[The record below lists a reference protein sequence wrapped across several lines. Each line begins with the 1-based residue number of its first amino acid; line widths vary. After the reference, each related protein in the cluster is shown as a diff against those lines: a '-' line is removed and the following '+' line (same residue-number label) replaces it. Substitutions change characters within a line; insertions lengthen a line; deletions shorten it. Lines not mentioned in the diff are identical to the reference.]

1 MIKTKQRRIKTVE
14 VKIAALEA
22 KHPGVNF
29 KDMELR
35 RAFEAHFSLVK
46 ELIHLRVDV
55 AFCQSEN
62 RFQMCSG
69 CNCWKERSARDS

>member
-14 VKIAALEA
+14 AKISALEA

-35 RAFEAHFSLVK
+35 QAFEAHFAFVK
-46 ELIHLRVDV
+46 ELIYLRVDV
-55 AFCQSEN
+55 TFCQSEN
-62 RFQMCSG
+62 RHEMCSG
-69 CNCWKERSARDS
+69 CNCWKAAAARCS

>member
-14 VKIAALEA
+14 AKIAALEA

-35 RAFEAHFSLVK
+35 QAFEAHFAFVK
-46 ELIHLRVDV
+46 ELIYLRVDV
-55 AFCQSEN
+55 TFCQSEN
-62 RFQMCSG
+62 RHEMCSG
-69 CNCWKERSARDS
+69 CNCWKAAAARCS

>member
-14 VKIAALEA
+14 AKISALEA

-35 RAFEAHFSLVK
+35 QAFEAHFAFVK
-46 ELIHLRVDV
+46 ELIYLRVDV
-55 AFCQSEN
+55 TFCQSEN
-62 RFQMCSG
+62 RHEMCSG
-69 CNCWKERSARDS
+69 CNCWKAAAARCG